1 MQLINEEQFAEMQAD
16 LAELIGLIQSAQNNF
31 NSQKLKT
38 EIVSEL
44 KESLR
49 KNSLFKSLENES
61 LELDDNLR
69 ELKKVKKIFDECK
82 NKSDIKLIITS
93 VVSMFVG
100 GLLTLIIIKFLSI

>member
-1 MQLINEEQFAEMQAD
+1 MQLINEEQFSEMSAD
-16 LAELIGLIQSAQNNF
+16 LSELIGLIQSVQDNF
-31 NSQKLKT
+31 NPKNLKN
-38 EIVSEL
+38 EIVVEL

-69 ELKKVKKIFDECK
+69 ELKKVKKIYEECK

-93 VVSMFVG
+93 IISMFTG
-100 GLLTLIIIKFLSI
+100 GLLTLIIIKFLEI